1 MLQGTGNQ
9 TMKSIQ
15 LVDKRNFFL
24 QKSSRIWDSETN
36 SRPFFVKK
44 NLINMVKDSTLQRS
58 FNKFRQPSTWD
69 TLKANYVKLQTIDPD
84 DQF

>member
-24 QKSSRIWDSETN
+24 QKSSRIWDSKTN

-58 FNKFRQPSTWD
+58 FNKFR
-69 TLKANYVKLQTIDPD
+69 
-84 DQF
+84 